1 MLKAD
6 FHIHTEYSLD
16 CSTPLEDIIQ
26 RCLELGINCI
36 AIADHGTTEG
46 ALKLQ
51 TIAPFTV
58 IVAEEILTPY
68 GEIMGM
74 FLKDTIPSG
83 LSPHE
88 TISRIRA
95 QDGLVNI
102 PHPFDKFRPSA
113 LSTEILE
120 EIVDQIDSIEV
131 FNSRVIL
138 PKYITQAQMF
148 AQKHDIAK
156 TAGSDA
162 HTIGEIGNVCIEM
175 PEFNGKD
182 EFLNALEKG
191 KIFGHRTNPLVHLGS
206 AWARLKKQL

>member
-6 FHIHTEYSLD
+6 FHIHTQYSLD
-16 CSTPLEDIIQ
+16 CNTPLEDIIQ

-51 TIAPFTV
+51 AMAPFTV
-58 IVAEEILTPY
+58 IVAEEILTSY

-74 FLKDTIPSG
+74 FLSDTIPGG
-83 LSPHE
+83 LSPQE

-102 PHPFDKFRPSA
+102 PHPFDTFRQSA
-113 LSTEILE
+113 LNTKILE
-120 EIVDQIDSIEV
+120 EIVDQIDSMEV

-148 AQKHDIAK
+148 AQKHGIANS
-156 TAGSDA
+156 AGSDA

-182 EFLNALEKG
+182 DFLTALEKG
-191 KIFGHRTNPLVHLGS
+191 KIIGHRTSPLVHLGT
-206 AWARLKKQL
+206 AWAKLKKQL